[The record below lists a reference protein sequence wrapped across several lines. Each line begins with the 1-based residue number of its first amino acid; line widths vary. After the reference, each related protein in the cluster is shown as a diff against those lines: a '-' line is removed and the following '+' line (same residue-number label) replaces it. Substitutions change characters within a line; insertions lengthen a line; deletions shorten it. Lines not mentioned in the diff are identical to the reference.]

1 MGIPVEVY
9 EVLEDALGKEPARK
23 LVHGIEAAV
32 EAAVTVKV
40 TTLRDELLNRLVTKE
55 EFYARIDAL
64 RAELRTEIQAQIHGL
79 RTEIQAQIHGLRT
92 EMQTQIHGLRTEMQT
107 QIHELQERI
116 TALEERFRRLDL
128 KMNFVLILLV
138 LLLTVMNPT
147 FTDLVKS
154 MLGL

>member
-79 RTEIQAQIHGLRT
+79 RTE
-92 EMQTQIHGLRTEMQT
+92 MQTQIHGLRTEMQT